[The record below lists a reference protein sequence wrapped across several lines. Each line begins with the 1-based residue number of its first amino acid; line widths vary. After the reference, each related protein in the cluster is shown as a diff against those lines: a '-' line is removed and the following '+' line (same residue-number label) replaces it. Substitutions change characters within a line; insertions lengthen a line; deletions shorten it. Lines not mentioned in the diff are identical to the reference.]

1 MLRNWPV
8 NHGSILLMHSFL
20 MKCQGTNVFYRVAQ
34 LYVKIGVI
42 ESHVVAIAVAEV
54 ALHNIE
60 VVEEVMD

>member
-1 MLRNWPV
+1 
-8 NHGSILLMHSFL
+8 MHSFL